1 MRWRLAYSLA
11 RQLLYPNATSA
22 GCLFGHSCN
31 VTAPRPRHH
40 AGVTTPDAQLRI
52 LLKAAAHSG
61 DLGHYDELRQHL
73 TGPGS
78 ADAPLAPAWQRFF
91 AAGGASQWAD
101 LPHCA
106 ERVQRRIH
114 EDGASHNI
122 HSPEGDAARDWP
134 LELLPLLIGS
144 EDWRHIEAGVLQ
156 RARLLNGV
164 LSDVYGEQ
172 RLLSHGQLPASLVLA
187 HPHYLRPMHGCRP
200 PGGVFLHLLA
210 VDLARGPDGGWWVV
224 GQRCQA
230 PSGLG
235 YLLENRLIVSQ
246 QFPEAFRELSVQ
258 RLGTAFQS
266 FVQGLMRLSPAGERS
281 HVALLTPG
289 PLSETYFEQA
299 FLARHLGLSLV
310 EASDL
315 TVRSDQLF
323 LKTLHGLERIH
334 VLLRRVDDE
343 YVDPLELR
351 GDSILGVPGLLQA
364 LRVGGLVMANAP
376 GAGWLESPGL
386 AAFWPGVC
394 QALLGEELKLPA
406 ATAWWCGEQSV
417 WQRCREQL
425 REFVLAPSF
434 PASDCTQSFKPQV
447 LAGLDAA
454 ALAEVQRRVEAD
466 PAAHTLLT
474 RLRPSETPVWR
485 DGALEPRPAVLR
497 VYAMADGLGGW
508 KMLPGGLAR
517 VASRGEGGADAWLS
531 IREGSASADV
541 WVQTEGPV
549 DRSSLLPRPL
559 TAEEL
564 TQMQRRVSSRAA
576 ENLFWLGRYA
586 ERAENSVRL
595 ARLSLETLA
604 AVQRNAA
611 SPDLLRMLAR
621 LCRQQG
627 LLPLD
632 FVQDGDALAFEQRL
646 IQALG
651 ELGGA
656 HSVAWNLQS
665 LASSGQA
672 LRERLSGEHWQ
683 LIHEVG
689 EHFREHLAA
698 VLASGSAEPLADVLG
713 LLGRAATHLAAIT
726 GAQTDRMT
734 RDDGWRLLS
743 VGRQIERLDF
753 LAGALALG
761 LEHDLTQH
769 DEGFAL
775 LLGLFDST
783 ITYRA
788 RFQARRELLP
798 LLQLLVLDGDNP
810 RSLAW
815 VARTLRERLLKLARH
830 EQAWAEG
837 AVAALP
843 RPDQF
848 LLEQLGQPAMLAAL
862 LRDCG
867 NEARALSLAI
877 SRRFFAHVGT
887 LDHRVWQ

>member
-1 MRWRLAYSLA
+1 MT
-11 RQLLYPNATSA
+11 TS
-22 GCLFGHSCN
+22 
-31 VTAPRPRHH
+31 
-40 AGVTTPDAQLRI
+40 DAQSATDLHA
-52 LLKAAAHSG
+52 LLQAAARSG
-61 DLGHYDELRQHL
+61 DAGHFDELRQAL
-73 TGPGS
+73 TGPAGS
-78 ADAPLAPAWQRFF
+78 GASITPAWQRFF
-91 AAGGASQWAD
+91 TAGGEALWAD
-101 LPHCA
+101 LPHRA
-106 ERVQRRIH
+106 ERVRRRVH

-122 HSPEGDAARDWP
+122 HGREGDAARDWP
-134 LELLPLLIGS
+134 LELLPLLVGS

-156 RARLLNGV
+156 RARLLNAV
-164 LSDVYGEQ
+164 LADVYGAQ
-172 RLLSHGQLPASLVLA
+172 RLLSQGQLPASLVLA
-187 HPHYLRPMHGCRP
+187 HPQYLRPMHGCNP

-235 YLLENRLIVSQ
+235 YLLENRLIVAQ
-246 QFPEAFRELSVQ
+246 QFPEAFRALGVQ
-258 RLGTAFQS
+258 RLGTVFQS
-266 FVQGLMRLSPAGERS
+266 FVQGLMRLSPAGERA

-310 EASDL
+310 EAGDL
-315 TVRSDQLF
+315 TVRGDQLF

-343 YVDPLELR
+343 YLDPLELR
-351 GDSILGVPGLLQA
+351 PDSTLGVPGLLQA
-364 LRVGGLVMANAP
+364 LRAGGVVLANAP

-394 QALLGEELKLPA
+394 ETLLGEPLKLPA
-406 ATAWWCGEQSV
+406 ATAWWCGEAAV

-425 REFVLAPSF
+425 ADYVLAPSF
-434 PASDCTQSFKPQV
+434 PASDCTQSFTPQL

-454 ALAEVQRRVEAD
+454 ALAEVARRIEAD
-466 PAAHTLLT
+466 PAAHTLLA

-485 DGALEPRPAVLR
+485 AGALEPRPAVLR

-508 KMLPGGLAR
+508 QMLPGGLAR

-531 IREGSASADV
+531 MREGSASADC

-564 TQMQRRVSSRAA
+564 TQMQRRVSSHAA
-576 ENLFWLGRYA
+576 ENLFWLGRYT
-586 ERAENSVRL
+586 ERAENSLRL

-611 SPDLLRMLAR
+611 PPELLQMLAA
-621 LCRQQG
+621 LCYQQG
-627 LLPLD
+627 LLAA
-632 FVQDGDALAFEQRL
+632 ALPMGIGAQAFEQQL

-651 ELGGA
+651 QLDGA
-656 HSVAWNLQS
+656 HSVAWNLQA
-665 LASSGQA
+665 LARAGQA
-672 LRERLSGEHWQ
+672 LRERLSSEHWQ
-683 LIHEVG
+683 LISEVG
-689 EHFREHLAA
+689 GQFREQLGAA
-698 VLASGSAEPLADVLG
+698 LESRTAEPLADVLAI
-713 LLGRAATHLAAIT
+713 LNRAATQLAAIT

-753 LAGALALG
+753 LSSALLLG
-761 LEHDLTQH
+761 LEHGLTEQ

-775 LLGLFDST
+775 LLGLFDSL

-788 RFQARRELLP
+788 RFQARRECLP

-830 EQAWAEG
+830 ERAWAEG

-843 RPDQF
+843 RPDAF
-848 LLEQLGQPAMLAAL
+848 GLEQLGQAAVLAGL

-867 NEARALSLAI
+867 SEARALSLAI

-887 LDHRVWQ
+887 ADHRVWQ